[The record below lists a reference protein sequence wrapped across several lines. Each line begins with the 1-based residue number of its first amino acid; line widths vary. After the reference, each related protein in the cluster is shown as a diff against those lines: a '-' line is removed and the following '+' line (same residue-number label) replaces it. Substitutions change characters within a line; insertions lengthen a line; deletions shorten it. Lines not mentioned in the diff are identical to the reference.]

1 MPLRLELSR
10 PPELFRD
17 SGDEHAAG
25 FRAYRSNTLTLAL
38 CEAMLT
44 RVASVA
50 RRTLAAPTVHLR
62 QGSRGASSSSP
73 WRVPRA
79 CARRFAGAPISG
91 AHRRVTCSDS
101 RRHVA
106 ACAASSKTEPSAGST
121 SDFDPETETVG
132 VLRRRADAL
141 AVQVRAALEVCDV
154 DALKARLSDLDVRAA
169 DGALWDRPAAAK
181 AVMAELADVKAQL
194 DTADSFQ
201 TTLEEARMGLEMVQ
215 ELDASSGSRDGLAND
230 ELDDAETIAS
240 ERAYYLGETAAACA
254 SLNAALEAW
263 ETRRLLAGPF
273 DDKNAV
279 VYVYAGAGGTDA
291 QDWAEMLERAYVSWA
306 AKRDAFAVR
315 VVERAAGEEAGLKSA
330 TLEVD
335 GPFAYGLLRSEKGT
349 HRLVRQSPFKK
360 DATRQTSFAAVDV
373 VPNLYGSNE
382 SASRSD
388 EAFVDAFGGDWERD
402 CETTTTRAGGAGGQ
416 NVNKVETA
424 VRMKH
429 TPTGISVRCDEE
441 RTQSANRAKAIARL
455 RAKLA
460 VEAEAQR
467 AATFAEIRG
476 DVVRAEWG
484 QQIRNYVLH
493 PYKLV
498 KDVRTGVETAD
509 VDGVLSGNLDAF
521 MSAYLRFAETKRREA
536 EEEARREA

>member
-1 MPLRLELSR
+1 
-10 PPELFRD
+10 
-17 SGDEHAAG
+17 
-25 FRAYRSNTLTLAL
+25 
-38 CEAMLT
+38 MLT

-50 RRTLAAPTVHLR
+50 RRTLAAPTMHLR
-62 QGSRGASSSSP
+62 QVSRAASSSSP

-79 CARRFAGAPISG
+79 CARRFADSPSSG
-91 AHRRVTCSDS
+91 AHRCVPCSGS

-106 ACAASSKTEPSAGST
+106 VVAASSPAEPSAEGT
-121 SDFDPETETVG
+121 DFDNAETVG
-132 VLRRRADAL
+132 VLRRRVDAL

-154 DALKARLSDLDVRAA
+154 DALAARLSDLDHRAA
-169 DGALWDRPAAAK
+169 DGALWENPETAK

-194 DTADSFQ
+194 GTAEAFSA
-201 TTLEEARMGLEMVQ
+201 TLEDAKMGLEMVR
-215 ELDASSGSRDGLAND
+215 ELD
-230 ELDDAETIAS
+230 ETEKKTAEDSDVA
-240 ERAYYLGETAAACA
+240 ERAFYLAECASACA
-254 SLNAALEAW
+254 SLRANLDAW
-263 ETRRLLAGPF
+263 ETRRLLAGPY
-273 DDKNAV
+273 DAHAAV
-279 VYVYAGAGGTDA
+279 MYVYAGAGGTDA

-306 AKRDAFAVR
+306 SRREGFTVR
-315 VVERAAGEEAGLKSA
+315 VTERAAGEEAGIKSA
-330 TLEVD
+330 TLEVA
-335 GPFAYGLLRSEKGT
+335 GPFAYGLLKSEKGT

-373 VPNLYGSNE
+373 VPNLHGDPGGGS
-382 SASRSD
+382 SAM
-388 EAFVDAFGGDWERD
+388 EDAFGGDAFVRD
-402 CETTTTRAGGAGGQ
+402 CEISTTRSGGAGGQ

-429 TPTGISVRCDEE
+429 VPTGISVRCDEE

-455 RAKLA
+455 RAKLV

-509 VDGVLSGNLDAF
+509 VDGVLSGDLEAF
-521 MSAYLRFAETKRREA
+521 MNAYLRFAETNRREA
-536 EEEARREA
+536 DEEARRA

>member
-91 AHRRVTCSDS
+91 AHRRVPCSDS

-154 DALKARLSDLDVRAA
+154 DALKARLSDLDIRAA

-194 DTADSFQ
+194 HVVDSFQ
-201 TTLEEARMGLEMVQ
+201 TTLEEANMGLEMVQ
-215 ELDASSGSRDGLAND
+215 ELDASSGSRDALAND

-306 AKRDAFAVR
+306 SRREGFTVR
-315 VVERAAGEEAGLKSA
+315 VTERAAGEEAGIKSA
-330 TLEVD
+330 TLEVA
-335 GPFAYGLLRSEKGT
+335 GPFAYGLLKSEKGT

-373 VPNLYGSNE
+373 VPNLHGDPGGGS
-382 SASRSD
+382 SAM
-388 EAFVDAFGGDWERD
+388 EDAFGGDAFVRD
-402 CETTTTRAGGAGGQ
+402 CEISTTRSGGAGGQ

-429 TPTGISVRCDEE
+429 VPTGISVRCDEE

-455 RAKLA
+455 RAKLV

-509 VDGVLSGNLDAF
+509 VDGVLSGDLEAF
-521 MSAYLRFAETKRREA
+521 MNAYLRFAETNRREA
-536 EEEARREA
+536 DEEARRA

>member
-1 MPLRLELSR
+1 
-10 PPELFRD
+10 
-17 SGDEHAAG
+17 
-25 FRAYRSNTLTLAL
+25 
-38 CEAMLT
+38 MLT

-91 AHRRVTCSDS
+91 AHRRVPCSDS

-154 DALKARLSDLDVRAA
+154 DALKARLSDLDIRAA

-194 DTADSFQ
+194 HVVDSFQ
-201 TTLEEARMGLEMVQ
+201 TTLEEANMGLEMVQ
-215 ELDASSGSRDGLAND
+215 ELDASSGS
-230 ELDDAETIAS
+230 ESEAETTAS
-240 ERAYYLGETAAACA
+240 ERAYVLGETAAACA
-254 SLNAALEAW
+254 SLSEALEAW

-273 DDKNAV
+273 DDKGAV

-306 AKRDAFAVR
+306 SRRDGFAAR
-315 VVERAAGEEAGLKSA
+315 VVERSPGEEAGLKSA

-373 VPNLYGSNE
+373 VPNLYGSSESAYGSNE
-382 SASRSD
+382 SAF
-388 EAFVDAFGGDWERD
+388 ADAFGGDWERD

-467 AATFAEIRG
+467 AAAFAEIRG

-484 QQIRNYVLH
+484 RQIRNYVLH

>member
-1 MPLRLELSR
+1 
-10 PPELFRD
+10 
-17 SGDEHAAG
+17 
-25 FRAYRSNTLTLAL
+25 
-38 CEAMLT
+38 MLT

-215 ELDASSGSRDGLAND
+215 ELDASSGSRDALAND

-388 EAFVDAFGGDWERD
+388 EARFSTPSAATGSATARRRR
-402 CETTTTRAGGAGGQ
+402 RA
-416 NVNKVETA
+416 
-424 VRMKH
+424 
-429 TPTGISVRCDEE
+429 
-441 RTQSANRAKAIARL
+441 
-455 RAKLA
+455 
-460 VEAEAQR
+460 R
-467 AATFAEIRG
+467 AARG
-476 DVVRAEWG
+476 G
-484 QQIRNYVLH
+484 
-493 PYKLV
+493 
-498 KDVRTGVETAD
+498 RT
-509 VDGVLSGNLDAF
+509 
-521 MSAYLRFAETKRREA
+521 
-536 EEEARREA
+536 